1 MALENVKECGE
12 VAMYDS
18 IWDKSTGKKPKTFK
32 HFEGT
37 TFEESIFDDSVMME
51 LMEAKVAD
59 IYTTDVVAAV
69 LMCST
74 KSNYSWDIEIKKFDG
89 NIFID
94 KRQDDP
100 ENNILNHST

>member
-1 MALENVKECGE
+1 MVKQLRCNLKDQSVDVSDEWQLCKEFTKQIFDRLPQLKPVALENVKECGE

-51 LMEAKVAD
+51 LME
-59 IYTTDVVAAV
+59 
-69 LMCST
+69 
-74 KSNYSWDIEIKKFDG
+74 
-89 NIFID
+89 
-94 KRQDDP
+94 
-100 ENNILNHST
+100 